1 METPYERVT
10 DASASAGLAKSGNQ
24 KGSLVKLAKKI
35 QNTPSM
41 QIYNQKVGRPKF
53 ADPTRISAKPTD
65 K

>member
-1 METPYERVT
+1 M
-10 DASASAGLAKSGNQ
+10 
-24 KGSLVKLAKKI
+24 KLAKKI

-65 K
+65 NGSATSLLMGQL